1 MSVCVVS
8 AFYRIPSKHSVE
20 SYLKWMDLF
29 FKATPCKLVLF
40 TEPALV
46 GLFSQMREAWP
57 DRTMIIGWPF
67 QEFTALKRWG
77 AQVWMDAK
85 AMDKEAGHSPELYC
99 MWYEKKEFV
108 LRAIALK
115 AFAAEKFVWCDAG
128 ILRFEN
134 WLPPVVAHFPLDQRI
149 EAGKITVLQVVD
161 FKDDD
166 GVDTDFAGVNRI
178 GGGIQAGDAEA
189 WTWWSGAYDA
199 MLAKYLASGRF
210 VGKDQ
215 SLIAAC
221 VLQTTERFVRVRP
234 PEQLD
239 GYSKW
244 FWLLLWLSGLSG

>member
-8 AFYRIPSKHSVE
+8 AFYRIPSKHSLETYV
-20 SYLKWMDLF
+20 KWMDLF
-29 FKATPCKLVLF
+29 FKTTPFKLVLF

-46 GLFSQMREAWP
+46 GLFSQMREAWI

-67 QEFTALKRWG
+67 QEFTAIKRWG

-85 AMDKEAGHSPELYC
+85 AMDTEAGHSPELYC

-115 AFAAEKFVWCDAG
+115 AFGAEKFVWCDAG

-134 WLPPVVAHFPLDQRI
+134 WLPPIVAQFPVADRI
-149 EAGKITVLQVVD
+149 ESGKITVLQVVQFCEGETMNSD
-161 FKDDD
+161 F
-166 GVDTDFAGVNRI
+166 TSVNRI
-178 GGGIQAGDAEA
+178 GGGVQAGDIEA
-189 WTWWSGAYDA
+189 WTWWSSTYDA
-199 MLAKYLASGRF
+199 MLAKYLAEGRF
-210 VGKDQ
+210 IGKDQ
-215 SLIAAC
+215 NLIAAC
-221 VLQTTERFVRVRP
+221 VLETTERFVRVSP
-234 PEQLD
+234 PKEFD